1 MSRRDHTPDS
11 EQERVGVSDDIHETL
26 DLYTDIVGHEDSR
39 GDDWREPDGDP
50 DADLFS
56 ARNEDKSLSE
66 TARQDTELF
75 RNGTLGGARA
85 YARDFVPPLA
95 MWILTLVAI
104 AVTVEIAIDLLGPE
118 AGPLWEFRR
127 EASRLTLVAVTR
139 GSELLIAGLRSNLAM
154 VGLCLIG
161 AWAIYRKRRW

>member
-1 MSRRDHTPDS
+1 MSRRDHTLDS

-56 ARNEDKSLSE
+56 ASNEDKSLSE

-85 YARDFVPPLA
+85 YARDFV
-95 MWILTLVAI
+95 
-104 AVTVEIAIDLLGPE
+104 
-118 AGPLWEFRR
+118 
-127 EASRLTLVAVTR
+127 
-139 GSELLIAGLRSNLAM
+139 
-154 VGLCLIG
+154 
-161 AWAIYRKRRW
+161 RRWRCGY